1 MANSFASR
9 TLDVGKKRPTVTVR
23 ACNLAA
29 ATRGTSAA
37 VAITNSMGL
46 ITNETTASTV
56 GAVATAIEKAA
67 AMRVAATRRLITT
80 DAVAG
85 GDSLN
90 ARKVSID
97 AVHAGVSYIPE
108 PSLGILVDARR
119 EAVEAKVWWEV
130 TIFVFVPKRVD
141 VGLEGG
147 NSISE
152 FRELNST

>member
-1 MANSFASR
+1 MANPFASR
-9 TLDVGKKRPTVTVR
+9 TLDVREKRPTVTVW
-23 ACNLAA
+23 ACDLAA

-37 VAITNSMGL
+37 VAITNSVGL

-56 GAVATAIEKAA
+56 VAVATAIAKAA
-67 AMRVAATRRLITT
+67 ARRRLITT
-80 DAVAG
+80 NAVAG
-85 GDSLN
+85 GDSLD

-97 AVHAGVSYIPE
+97 AAHAGVSDITE

-119 EAVEAKVWWEV
+119 KAVEAKVRWEV
-130 TIFVFVPKRVD
+130 TIFVFVTKRVD
-141 VGLEGG
+141 VGFEGG